1 MSPSVEPPRG
11 GVYARRVGGALSRH
25 FPDVTSSAYCV
36 WQFRGSGSETVGLR
50 KSGAKRRRREVT
62 GCGTEAVV
70 GERVRIAGDRVGP

>member
-36 WQFRGSGSETVGLR
+36 RASGRAVASVGSGRGGGCFTAARKNETV
-50 KSGAKRRRREVT
+50 
-62 GCGTEAVV
+62 V
-70 GERVRIAGDRVGP
+70 GWGSVWCSRVS